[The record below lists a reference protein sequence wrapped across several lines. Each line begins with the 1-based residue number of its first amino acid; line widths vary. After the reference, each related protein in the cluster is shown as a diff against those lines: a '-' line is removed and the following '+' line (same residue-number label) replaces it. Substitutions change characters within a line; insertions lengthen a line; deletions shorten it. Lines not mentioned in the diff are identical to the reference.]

1 MDENEIVEFIGT
13 LDEGLDE
20 VEEALTYLWEDDE
33 SFEEEPSE
41 DEEMNFDDINADEA
55 LLQQEALEEALDEAE
70 QNQDLYMAAFMP
82 EIEEDVADPVVDDDY
97 DGEIVTIDE
106 NAPDEPVTL
115 DDIPDEII
123 AEMFEDD
130 DAELEKEIL
139 SMNSWYNWPD
149 SRWKE

>member
-41 DEEMNFDDINADEA
+41 DEEMNFDDISADEA

-70 QNQDLYMAAFMP
+70 
-82 EIEEDVADPVVDDDY
+82 
-97 DGEIVTIDE
+97 
-106 NAPDEPVTL
+106 
-115 DDIPDEII
+115 
-123 AEMFEDD
+123 
-130 DAELEKEIL
+130 
-139 SMNSWYNWPD
+139 
-149 SRWKE
+149 

>member
-1 MDENEIVEFIGT
+1 
-13 LDEGLDE
+13 
-20 VEEALTYLWEDDE
+20 
-33 SFEEEPSE
+33 
-41 DEEMNFDDINADEA
+41 
-55 LLQQEALEEALDEAE
+55 
-70 QNQDLYMAAFMP
+70 MAAFMP